1 MIETWH
7 RVVAGE
13 WRQALDGLL
22 ADVDVSYLRSWRN
35 QADGPSRRSFWNTRT
50 RPSAQIN
57 QISEGH

>member
-22 ADVDVSYLRSWRN
+22 ADVVVSYPPIVAES
-35 QADGPSRRSFWNTRT
+35 G
-50 RPSAQIN
+50 
-57 QISEGH
+57 